1 MAFNRVSAMGVQHGQ
16 ISPEDEMAANLMRQ
30 AQMSALRG
38 SMPSPAPMGQ
48 ATPEL
53 PTPKESEILNSVG
66 RPAYETDYANRQAGY
81 DRQMQEMKGNQ
92 AANVETIRQAPQNTY
107 ADLKVREYNEAAPER
122 DLNLRKGGIE
132 ADLEAA
138 KAAALRATIDQGGAP
153 ALNVAQ
159 GVPVKDPEAI
169 AMEKMKSDAAR
180 LELEKRQREM
190 EQAKAEE
197 DAAALESQGQF
208 GAANDLRTKA
218 HLPAH
223 YRDTQGVFSA
233 DPELMSATGRLKN
246 MAAENTG
253 FYPAMLEAGDLN
265 AKYNPFIWLTGGAMK
280 QDNLGSYRY
289 GVDQRVSSQINQ
301 IAAMAKRK
309 GLNPEQTMAYILQM
323 IRPQM
328 GATYLPGSNS
338 R

>member
-53 PTPKESEILNSVG
+53 PTPKEPEILNSVG

-132 ADLEAA
+132 ADLEAS
-138 KAAALRATIDQGGAP
+138 KAAALRSYYDKGGEDAV
-153 ALNVAQ
+153 NVAL
-159 GVPVKDPEAI
+159 GVPPQNAEMAKI
-169 AMEKMKSDAAR
+169 KSEAAR
-180 LELEKRQREM
+180 LELEKRQREAAT
-190 EQAKAEE
+190 EAAIA
-197 DAAALESQGQF
+197 DAQTKQSQGDY
-208 GAANDLRTKA
+208 GTANDVLTKA
-218 HLPAH
+218 HQPAQ
-223 YRDTQGVFSA
+223 YRDVNAVFTT
-233 DPELMSATGRLKN
+233 DPELTSATQRLKN